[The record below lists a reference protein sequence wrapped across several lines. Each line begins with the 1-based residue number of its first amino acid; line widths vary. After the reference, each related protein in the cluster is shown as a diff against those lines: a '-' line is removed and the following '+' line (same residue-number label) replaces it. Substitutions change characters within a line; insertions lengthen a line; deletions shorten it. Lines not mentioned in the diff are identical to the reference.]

1 MDLTVCLVGDVEV
14 GAEQIDDL
22 IVLLALDCFLKRH
35 EIRPEFAKAVDNN
48 RPGARPTPRA
58 PTG

>member
-1 MDLTVCLVGDVEV
+1 VEV

-22 IVLLALDCFLKRH
+22 VVLLALDCFLKRH